1 MIVARMAD
9 DARSALCAILSG
21 APAAIS
27 TVPREALVAAARAG
41 RVELLLAARQPGS
54 DLAGEMRDAVA
65 LEAAREIDVR
75 RLVEALAAAGVR
87 PVLIK
92 GAALAYTHYPRPD
105 LRPRVDTDLIIPAEA
120 RSRAAAVLESH
131 GYARAVETDGE
142 WCVSQMHF
150 ERAAAASGRHAI
162 DVHWRMSNVLA
173 FADVLTYADLARD
186 AVALPRLGPQ
196 ALGPST
202 LHSLLLA
209 CVHRVAHHD
218 NSTQLLW
225 LYDIHVL
232 TEALDDRQRDQFI
245 AIAAARR
252 VAAVCAAGLHAAA
265 EAFGGQAG
273 DLAARLDAA
282 PQTIEPTAALLER
295 DRRLVDV
302 LAADIRALDGWRARA
317 RLLWEHVFPAP
328 TYMRARYGTNRPL
341 PWVYLRRIVM
351 GAPKWLRP

>member
-1 MIVARMAD
+1 MAD

-21 APAAIS
+21 SPAAAPS
-27 TVPREALVAAARAG
+27 VPREAIVAAARAG
-41 RVELLLAARQPGS
+41 RVELLLAARRPGI

-65 LEAAREIDVR
+65 LEAAREVDVR
-75 RLVEALAAAGVR
+75 RLVEALAAAGIR
-87 PVLIK
+87 AVLIK
-92 GAALAYTHYPRPD
+92 GAALAYTHYPRPE
-105 LRPRVDTDLIIPAEA
+105 LRPRVDTDLMIPAEA

-150 ERAAAASGRHAI
+150 ERADAASGRHPI
-162 DVHWRMSNVLA
+162 DVHWRISNVLV

-196 ALGPST
+196 AFGPST

-232 TEALDDRQRDQFI
+232 AEALDDRERDEFV
-245 AIAAARR
+245 AMAAARR
-252 VAAVCAAGLHAAA
+252 VGAVCAAGLHAAA
-265 EAFGGQAG
+265 EAFDGQAG

-282 PQTIEPTAALLER
+282 PRTIEPTAALLES

-302 LAADIRALDGWRARA
+302 LAADIRALDGWPARA

-328 TYMRARYGTNRPL
+328 AYMRARYGTSRPL